1 MKLPSELVRGQSSE
15 DVALI
20 RSMMSNSKTIRNLL
34 RKVLTQELESVIVK
48 SEAIVLGDS
57 PELLPKLAD
66 LQGYRRA
73 LRFAIATITP
83 DYEAEDE

>member
-1 MKLPSELVRGQSSE
+1 MTRGQSKE

-20 RSMMSNSKTIRNLL
+20 QSMMANSKTIRNLL
-34 RKVLTQELESVIVK
+34 RKVLTQELDSAIVK
-48 SEAIVLGDS
+48 SESIVLGES

-83 DYEAEDE
+83 DHEAEDE